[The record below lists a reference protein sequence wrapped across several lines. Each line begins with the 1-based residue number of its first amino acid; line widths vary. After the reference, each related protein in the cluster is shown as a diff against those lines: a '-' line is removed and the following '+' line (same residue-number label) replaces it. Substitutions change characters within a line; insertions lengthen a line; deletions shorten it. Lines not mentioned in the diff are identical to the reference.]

1 MGKEVIYFS
10 APWCQPCRTLGPIM
24 EELSGQIDYQ
34 KVNVD
39 QDTELAAKYGIRNIP
54 TLLFLKNGNV
64 VNKLVGM
71 QTKENILRTYN
82 G

>member
-24 EELSGQIDYQ
+24 EELRGQIDYQ

-64 VNKLVGM
+64 VSKLVGM

>member
-64 VNKLVGM
+64 INKLVGM

>member
-10 APWCQPCRTLGPIM
+10 APWCQPCRILGPIM
-24 EELSGQIDYQ
+24 EELRGQIDYQ

>member
-64 VNKLVGM
+64 VNRLVGM

>member
-24 EELSGQIDYQ
+24 EELRGQIDYQ

>member
-10 APWCQPCRTLGPIM
+10 APWCQPCRTLGPTM
-24 EELSGQIDYQ
+24 EELRGQIDYQ

>member
-24 EELSGQIDYQ
+24 EELRGQIDYQ

-64 VNKLVGM
+64 VNRLVGM